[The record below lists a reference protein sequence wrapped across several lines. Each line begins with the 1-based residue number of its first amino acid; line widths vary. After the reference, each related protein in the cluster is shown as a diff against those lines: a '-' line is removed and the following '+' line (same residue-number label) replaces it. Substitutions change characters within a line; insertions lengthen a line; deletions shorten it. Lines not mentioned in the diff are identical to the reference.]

1 MFHTRVVGA
10 KTLEQLLLGEDLPTA
25 GIGGYVSY
33 VGRRSR
39 RRQCKAIGRF
49 LLLLGPNLVVAEP
62 KEGKDIPVGIGDL
75 EAPQP
80 IIDERQFLHERRAP
94 LAKLVE
100 ERVGV

>member
-39 RRQCKAIGRF
+39 RRQSKAIERWRYILLINRRF
-49 LLLLGPNLVVAEP
+49 LLLLWCLSR
-62 KEGKDIPVGIGDL
+62 L
-75 EAPQP
+75 
-80 IIDERQFLHERRAP
+80 
-94 LAKLVE
+94 LAKNHLE
-100 ERVGV
+100 NMAEMQAQSARKKRGHGI

>member
-39 RRQCKAIGRF
+39 RRQSKANEPFRAV
-49 LLLLGPNLVVAEP
+49 LLMAGLFYQDANAFWP
-62 KEGKDIPVGIGDL
+62 K
-75 EAPQP
+75 
-80 IIDERQFLHERRAP
+80 R
-94 LAKLVE
+94 
-100 ERVGV
+100 

>member
-39 RRQCKAIGRF
+39 RRQSKAIERWRYILLINRRF
-49 LLLLGPNLVVAEP
+49 SLLSG
-62 KEGKDIPVGIGDL
+62 
-75 EAPQP
+75 
-80 IIDERQFLHERRAP
+80 
-94 LAKLVE
+94 
-100 ERVGV
+100 